1 MGLIKFEYV
10 ENLLKL
16 KLLVEEWFVVWEMGW
31 NLIEWRFCVFRFY

>member
-1 MGLIKFEYV
+1 MGLIKFEYL

-31 NLIEWRFCVFRFY
+31 NLIEWRF